1 MEKEESH
8 QLEQVSTKQSESP
21 TNHDL
26 KQIHTL
32 REIDLE
38 NKHAFKGD
46 DSDGKIDW
54 NIRKLFASA
63 FLAMLYTGSQ
73 ILLYF
78 AGGSLTFIV
87 KDLNTKVG
95 TGWLPTSNTLA
106 IAAIAPFVGY
116 LQDLFG
122 KRYIALFGALLLCL
136 GCIILGT
143 AHSFGQAVSGMA
155 IAGTGAGI
163 GELTGVYQQSFD
175 WKIY

>member
-63 FLAMLYTGSQ
+63 FLAMLYTGS
-73 ILLYF
+73 
-78 AGGSLTFIV
+78 
-87 KDLNTKVG
+87 
-95 TGWLPTSNTLA
+95 
-106 IAAIAPFVGY
+106 
-116 LQDLFG
+116 
-122 KRYIALFGALLLCL
+122 
-136 GCIILGT
+136 
-143 AHSFGQAVSGMA
+143 
-155 IAGTGAGI
+155 
-163 GELTGVYQQSFD
+163 
-175 WKIY
+175 